1 VHECNVYG
9 HMKTH
14 IDFVYTSVEFNV
26 YELNVSVPME
36 IFVDCMTLVYPVM

>member
-1 VHECNVYG
+1 
-9 HMKTH
+9 MKTH